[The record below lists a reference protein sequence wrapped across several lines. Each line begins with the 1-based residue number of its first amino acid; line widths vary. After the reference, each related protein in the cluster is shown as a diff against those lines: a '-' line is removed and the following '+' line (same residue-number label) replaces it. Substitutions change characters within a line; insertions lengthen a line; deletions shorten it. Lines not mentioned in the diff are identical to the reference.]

1 MDTEKKN
8 TAGVILTQLLTG
20 IDNKTHDVIRWL
32 AIITFVTALS
42 LTIYIVVIKDN
53 PFNIQDFCIALSSL
67 FVAVG
72 GALKLKETTEPG
84 LKTNNEGNEK

>member
-1 MDTEKKN
+1 MDKEESTIKD
-8 TAGVILTQLLTG
+8 VFRQLGTG

-42 LTIYIVVIKDN
+42 LTIYIVVIKDS

-84 LKTNNEGNEK
+84 LKTTNEGNEK